1 MDDTS
6 REGCSGGRPIVFRGT
21 DNAAKKRGWLVK
33 TIRGGGR
40 MKGNDGVITIGRGE
54 SR

>member
-6 REGCSGGRPIVFRGT
+6 RDGCGGGRPIVFRGT
-21 DNAAKKRGWLVK
+21 DNAAKRGGWLVK

-40 MKGNDGVITIGRGE
+40 MKE
-54 SR
+54 MMLLSR